1 MRAALIAF
9 AVLGTTACV
18 QPQWPMNTGSPPV
31 APAADSTA
39 HTKAAPADTIPLPLQ
54 FSPARAP

>member
-1 MRAALIAF
+1 
-9 AVLGTTACV
+9 VLGTTACV
-18 QPQWPMNTGSPPV
+18 QPKWPMNPGSPPV